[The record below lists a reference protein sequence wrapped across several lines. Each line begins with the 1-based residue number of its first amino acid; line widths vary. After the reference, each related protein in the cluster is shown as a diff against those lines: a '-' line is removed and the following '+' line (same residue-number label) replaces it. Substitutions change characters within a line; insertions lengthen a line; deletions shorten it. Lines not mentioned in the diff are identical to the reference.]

1 MWIAGSETL
10 LGKNDLNLKIIAII
24 VCVVIVLIQS
34 NRLVVEIGF

>member
-10 LGKNDLNLKIIAII
+10 LGKNDLNLKIII